1 MLHPDLQKLLD
12 FALESGEVTEKHR
25 QILHNKA
32 ISLNQDIDEL
42 EMIIEGEIKRLKK
55 GKEGEK
61 QKNYACPNCGSSIP
75 SSSIKCGFCGF
86 EISKSKVTGEDHL
99 IKLQT
104 ALSKL
109 DDDWSKEKHSRGAW
123 GGTVGDPIG
132 LLLAQKKASVIST
145 FTMPNDKDNL
155 LEFFLFCDNN
165 AAAYSNLSKFNNWS
179 LPFNQIL
186 YPAWAGKA
194 KLGYNKLMRFATE
207 DDEIRELIEKYKK
220 KYHQDASDL
229 KAVSINTSQG
239 NGKAVLMGLNQTG
252 VILFFALLFICFPT
266 CWLPFII
273 PSCKAN

>member
-42 EMIIEGEIKRLKK
+42 EMIIEGEINRLKK
-55 GKEGEK
+55 SKEGEK
-61 QKNYACPNCGSSIP
+61 QKNHACPNCGSSIP

-86 EISKSKVTGEDHL
+86 EISKTTVTGENFL
-99 IKLQT
+99 EKLNHQFDEVNKRQ
-104 ALSKL
+104 AIAEL
-109 DDDWSKEKHSRGAW
+109 DKG
-123 GGTVGDPIG
+123 VGWRVGPGMPAIN
-132 LLLAQKKASVIST
+132 AATQKASIITT
-145 FTMPNDKDNL
+145 FTMPNDKENL
-155 LEFFLFCDNN
+155 LEFFYFCD
-165 AAAYSNLSKFNNWS
+165 SNCDSHKNTFGVDVVAKV
-179 LPFNQIL
+179 NQVL
-186 YPAWAGKA
+186 HPAWAGKA
-194 KLGYNKLMRFATE
+194 KMAYNKLKRFENE